1 MTTEKVNELSDAI
14 SMSEHQIG
22 AKKIGGGKLV
32 KLHECQR
39 ETTKHSKGEID
50 LNQGETNNNQD
61 HIFVSYA
68 GEDIAFVEWLV
79 YKLTVFGYK
88 VWCDGIKI
96 FGGESYPKDIDEAIK
111 NRAYRFLAVMSKYSV
126 NKPNPVK
133 ERTIAHSISK
143 ERQVNFIIPLNLGLE
158 PTELDWMMS
167 DLTFVDFSTNW
178 AEGLAKLLKAL
189 KKADTPCTFKEGKNS
204 IENSIISGEIIRDGP
219 EVIYSNFLKIKKIP
233 KAITAISFK
242 EKLSSQQYD
251 EVRNK
256 WACRRLDA
264 RTFLAFHLPPDD
276 YSYIVKNAYLWKDN
290 ENIEGVNAQNV
301 ILELLKK
308 CLYVICF
315 KKGLVWSYDH
325 RWLYFPYDSGCTNRI
340 SFVDSNGR
348 NNNIQIAGERT
359 YFIPGK
365 PERYRY
371 HLSPTFR
378 IFTNMFEQ
386 DFIVRLGMRVRVT
399 KTSGRP
405 LRGITANSRRKH
417 ATKDWWNYE
426 WVSRYLALC
435 DFISGREPQ
444 IVLGEQE
451 QYKLIFESR
460 PVSYESKVSLNE
472 NIIDERMRIR
482 KSILSKNEEN

>member
-1 MTTEKVNELSDAI
+1 MQVKAI
-14 SMSEHQIG
+14 N
-22 AKKIGGGKLV
+22 K
-32 KLHECQR
+32 R
-39 ETTKHSKGEID
+39 
-50 LNQGETNNNQD
+50 D

-79 YKLTVFGYK
+79 YKLTAFGYK
-88 VWCDGIKI
+88 VWCDGVKI

-111 NRAYRFLAVMSKYSV
+111 NRAHRFLAVMSKYSV
-126 NKPNPVK
+126 NKPNPTK

-143 ERQVNFIIPLNLGLE
+143 ERQINFIIPLNVGLK

-189 KKADTPCTFKEGKNS
+189 KKADTPCTFKEGKNL
-204 IENSIISGEIIRDGP
+204 IENSIISDEIINDKP
-219 EVIYSNFLKIKKIP
+219 EVIYSNFLKIQKIP
-233 KAITAISFK
+233 EAITVISFK
-242 EKLSSQQYD
+242 ERLSTQQY
-251 EVRNK
+251 EQVRNK
-256 WACRRLDA
+256 WACHGLDA
-264 RTFLAFHLPPDD
+264 NTFIAFHLPPND
-276 YSYIVKNAYLWKDN
+276 YPYIVQNAHVWRDKKTV
-290 ENIEGVNAQNV
+290 EGVDTQNL
-301 ILELLKK
+301 ISELLRK
-308 CLYVICF
+308 CLHVLCF
-315 KKGLVWSYDH
+315 KKGLVWSSDH
-325 RWLYFPYDSGCTNRI
+325 RWLYFPYDSKSTNRV

-371 HLSPTFR
+371 HLAPTFR
-378 IFTNMFEQ
+378 IFKNMFEQ
-386 DFIVRLGMRVRVT
+386 DFIVRLGVRVRVT
-399 KTSGRP
+399 ETSGRP

-435 DFISGREPQ
+435 DFLSGGEPQ

-460 PVSYESKVSLNE
+460 PMSYESTASLNE
-472 NIIDERMRIR
+472 NIIDERVRIR
-482 KSILSKNEEN
+482 KNMLSKNEEN